1 MLEVD
6 ISIMSYDI
14 FVDGVD
20 GHPREDNKKQDNKYK
35 GNNTSY
41 KSAIGLLLLIPE
53 EGIMGEEIDF
63 KDKLSN
69 WIHLFI
75 DLFALII
82 DFYFGCDYLSV
93 KLIYFSDD
101 YVSYYIYQ
109 SYRSWQWILARELD
123 LLISLRKFLMMSLG
137 LPILEELCPS
147 SPHSSSPIF
156 SIGKLLHTS
165 IHSTSHKSAM
175 TSYSHDSRWRSILTY
190 LASTSISNFPLFPV
204 S

>member
-69 WIHLFI
+69 
-75 DLFALII
+75 
-82 DFYFGCDYLSV
+82 
-93 KLIYFSDD
+93 
-101 YVSYYIYQ
+101 
-109 SYRSWQWILARELD
+109 
-123 LLISLRKFLMMSLG
+123 
-137 LPILEELCPS
+137 
-147 SPHSSSPIF
+147 
-156 SIGKLLHTS
+156 
-165 IHSTSHKSAM
+165 
-175 TSYSHDSRWRSILTY
+175 
-190 LASTSISNFPLFPV
+190 
-204 S
+204 